1 MNVSQMKKALERA
14 KGTAKAVKV
23 KAEEAIGTAVT
34 SGETVGAAFIAA
46 YARGRMGEKTGP
58 NAGRLLVGSVD
69 GDLLGGLALHAVGFV
84 VSDKVADHAHALGNG
99 ALACYGA
106 FKGFEFGR
114 DSAKKTS
121 GKVAPAE
128 LREHQ
133 SRVTTSAFDTAEV
146 NAR

>member
-1 MNVSQMKKALERA
+1 MKKALERA

-46 YARGRMGEKTGP
+46 YARGRMGEQTGP

-69 GDLLGGLALHAVGFV
+69 GDLLAGLGMHAVGFV
-84 VSDKVADHAHALGNG
+84 VSEKIADHAHALGNG

-114 DSAKKTS
+114 ESKKKTS
-121 GKVAPAE
+121 GRANPAE

-133 SRVTTSAFDTAEV
+133 SRVTSSAFDASEANV